1 MHDIWN
7 PWHGCKKCSE
17 GCKNCYMYFL
27 DEQRGKSGAD
37 IYRTKAGFRYP
48 LTKDR
53 LGRYKVQS
61 GEQLRVCM
69 TSDFFLQEAD
79 PWRDEAWGI
88 IRQRPDVV
96 FFLLTKRPER
106 VRGCLPHDWGEG
118 WENVFFNVSCENQKR
133 ADERIPILLEL
144 PFKHK
149 GVMCAPLIG
158 EITLEEYLSTG
169 QVEQVLCDG
178 ENYAGARPCRYE
190 WVKRLA
196 AENAPDLTVCLAD
209 EQTAGKGRLGRVWRS
224 PAGTSVSMSV
234 LLRPEVP
241 PERLSMLTLV
251 MGMAAA
257 DGIREISG
265 IQAGIKWPNDVV
277 SDGRKLCG
285 ILTEAGPDVSYIV
298 IGIGINVNMESFPDE
313 LRDKAASLYM
323 CTGRK
328 YSRVQTAAAVLNAF
342 LGYYRMFC
350 RTFDMSG
357 LKEDYQRL
365 LVNVNQPVRVLD
377 PKEPFNGTARGI
389 DNLGDLI
396 VEKENGE
403 TVHVYSGEV
412 SVRGIYGYV

>member
-190 WVKRLA
+190 WVKRLR
-196 AENAPDLTVCLAD
+196 D
-209 EQTAGKGRLGRVWRS
+209 ECERHNVTFVFCGTGRRFV
-224 PAGTSVSMSV
+224 
-234 LLRPEVP
+234 
-241 PERLSMLTLV
+241 
-251 MGMAAA
+251 
-257 DGIREISG
+257 
-265 IQAGIKWPNDVV
+265 K
-277 SDGRKLCG
+277 DGRMYCIEG
-285 ILTEAGPDVSYIV
+285 S
-298 IGIGINVNMESFPDE
+298 E
-313 LRDKAASLYM
+313 LQSQQAYK
-323 CTGRK
+323 
-328 YSRVQTAAAVLNAF
+328 
-342 LGYYRMFC
+342 
-350 RTFDMSG
+350 SG
-357 LKEDYQRL
+357 LSYRGKAVDFKLTNLLGMPISNERRYQPYFGEKCSTCGMKPICNGCTRCGKC
-365 LVNVNQPVRVLD
+365 NQ
-377 PKEPFNGTARGI
+377 
-389 DNLGDLI
+389 
-396 VEKENGE
+396 
-403 TVHVYSGEV
+403 
-412 SVRGIYGYV
+412 